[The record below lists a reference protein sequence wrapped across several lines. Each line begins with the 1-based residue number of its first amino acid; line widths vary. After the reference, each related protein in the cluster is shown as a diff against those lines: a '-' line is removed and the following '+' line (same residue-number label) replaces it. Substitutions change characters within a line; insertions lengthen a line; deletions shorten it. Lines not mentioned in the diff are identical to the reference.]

1 MKSRPELRQQYDLI
15 SSIQPALHVPQNWNY
30 ENPAPLFRAFMHPP
44 HDVGGEPDVPV
55 DYEEKEEE
63 QWELDTYV
71 TCEVLGWRGVWTA
84 EERRRRADN
93 DLGYT
98 LYLGMPYYGRWIWS
112 AARMLVDKKHIT
124 LTELLDKIAE
134 VKSRHEKNEMSRAT
148 DIPAR
153 FKVGDRVQVRDMP
166 NMFYTRTQNYV
177 RGVIGTVAARTYQD
191 LIPEDEAFNYDGRP
205 EQYYIVRFRQKDL
218 WEEYPFENDTLQ
230 TEFPDRWLEPA
241 RS

>member
-1 MKSRPELRQQYDLI
+1 MWPFGVNLTHDLHLLKLIEVGRPIGADLYIGIPEARRPSDHFTSLASQTTKTPRSPIRQKKVMKMASRPELRQQYELI
-15 SSIQPALHVPQNWNY
+15 GSIQPALHVPQNWNY
-30 ENPAPLFRAFMHPP
+30 ENSAPLFRALMHPP
-44 HDVGGEPDVPV
+44 HDVGGQPDVPV
-55 DYEEKEEE
+55 YYEEKEEE

-134 VKSRHEKNEMSRAT
+134 VKSRHEK
-148 DIPAR
+148 
-153 FKVGDRVQVRDMP
+153 K
-166 NMFYTRTQNYV
+166 
-177 RGVIGTVAARTYQD
+177 
-191 LIPEDEAFNYDGRP
+191 
-205 EQYYIVRFRQKDL
+205 
-218 WEEYPFENDTLQ
+218 
-230 TEFPDRWLEPA
+230 
-241 RS
+241 